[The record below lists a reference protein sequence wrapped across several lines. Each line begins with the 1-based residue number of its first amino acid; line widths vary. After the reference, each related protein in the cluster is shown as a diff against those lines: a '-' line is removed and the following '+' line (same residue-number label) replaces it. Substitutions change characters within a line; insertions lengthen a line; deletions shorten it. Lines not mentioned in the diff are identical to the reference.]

1 MRFII
6 SLIFLLLCICSAAQ
20 DTTVPVVAP
29 VDTPVVQS
37 PALLQKDTAVAVV
50 AVPSFDSCRN
60 YILTKLLKL
69 NTTAKAELMVEREKT
84 RNGVEWLFYYTIA
97 LGLIF
102 GLLKIVYSRY
112 FNDVF
117 RVFFRTSLRIN
128 QIREQLVQSGLQS
141 LLFNG
146 YFALT
151 FGLYLYLL
159 MEYFQVPVLL
169 NKQLMIIGIS
179 AIIGLMYLGKYLV
192 LQTSGWLF
200 GIKSATKTY
209 MFIVFL
215 INKVI
220 GIIILPFIIAIAFST
235 TEIAGV
241 AVTLSLAI
249 VAALF
254 LYRFLRAYAPV
265 QAEMKVDR
273 FHFFLFFL
281 AFEVAPILIIY
292 RGLIRFL

>member
-6 SLIFLLLCICSAAQ
+6 SLFFLLIGCCSVAQ
-20 DTTVPVVAP
+20 DTTVQIVPAG
-29 VDTPVVQS
+29 DTPVVQS
-37 PALLQKDTAVAVV
+37 PALKQIDTIATVAP
-50 AVPSFDSCRN
+50 VPSFDSCRN
-60 YILTKLLKL
+60 YIITRLLKL
-69 NTTAKAELMVEREKT
+69 NTTAKAELVVEREKT
-84 RNGVEWLFYYTIA
+84 RNGVEWLFYYVIA
-97 LGLIF
+97 LGLLF
-102 GLLKIVYSRY
+102 GVLKLSYPRY

-141 LLFNG
+141 LLFNS

-159 MEYFQVPVLL
+159 MEYFEVPVLL
-169 NKQLMIIGIS
+169 NKQIMLIGIS
-179 AIIGLMYLGKYLV
+179 AIIGLMYFGKYLI
-192 LQTSGWLF
+192 LRMSGWLF

-209 MFIVFL
+209 AFIVFL

-220 GIIILPFIIAIAFST
+220 GIIILPFIIIIAFST
-235 TEIAGV
+235 AEIAAV

-265 QAEMKVDR
+265 QAEMKVER

-292 RGLIRFL
+292 KSFVRFF